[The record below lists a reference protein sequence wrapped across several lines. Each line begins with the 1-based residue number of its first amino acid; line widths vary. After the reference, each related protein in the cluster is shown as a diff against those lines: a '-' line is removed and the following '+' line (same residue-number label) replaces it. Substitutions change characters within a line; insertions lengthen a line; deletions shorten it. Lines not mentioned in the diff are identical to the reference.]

1 MQRALILQTF
11 NRVCT
16 PILYKRV
23 ITDDLL
29 LLLEGIGQFAVRADV
44 PSKLE
49 CLRYIR
55 HFTLEYPDLDRHLPF
70 RQQLLSNPSASAE
83 DVKRRRAALIAEE
96 EHVLASLEAALA
108 ILSTYVDVSQDN
120 QDLRF
125 DSYNTYP
132 LRLTT
137 LALGG
142 NISHIPE
149 QLEIKASHGGCD
161 RTFPKKGFFWCATRD
176 LLWNSLVIPSRPR
189 LICMH
194 PLAQEMFLPC
204 FKHFTTPPKMCL
216 HVADWV
222 NPPLI
227 KPAPKGQITIKH
239 TRPHRSPSTRDRG
252 ARENPFFR
260 SGRGERLFAIG
271 KNACWTDDGDERDLA
286 CRYLIEYATGAL
298 AGTLKDGAQ
307 RYMSAEAKAA
317 REYAEAGGVGVQVPV
332 VRDQWSRCGVE
343 IYASSDVP
351 ARRQGLLSRE
361 DQEKF
366 MHKAWDRALEE
377 MGEDGA
383 RLWDLRLGLLEDA
396 PECPACGA

>member
-1 MQRALILQTF
+1 MFRPRILANQKVF
-11 NRVCT
+11 NRAT
-16 PILYKRV
+16 APILYKRV
-23 ITDDLL
+23 ITDELL

-70 RQQLLSNPSASAE
+70 RQALLSDPHAPAK
-83 DVKRRRAALIAEE
+83 DVKRRRAALVQEE

-108 ILSTYVDVSQDN
+108 ILSAYVDVSDGN

-125 DSYNTYP
+125 DRYNTYP

-142 NISHIPE
+142 NLSHIPE

-176 LLWNSLVIPSRPR
+176 QLWNSLVIPSRPR

-204 FKHFTTPPKMCL
+204 FKYFTTPPEMCL

-227 KPAPKGQITIKH
+227 KPAPKDEITIKH
-239 TRPHRSPSTRDRG
+239 SRPHRTPGTRDT
-252 ARENPFFR
+252 AAKENPFFR
-260 SGRGERLFAIG
+260 TGRGERLFAIG
-271 KNACWTDDGDERDLA
+271 RNAACWTDDGDERDLA
-286 CRYLIEYATGAL
+286 CEFLVEYSAMSL
-298 AGTLKDGAQ
+298 VGTLRDGAQ
-307 RYMSAEAKAA
+307 KYHAAEARA
-317 REYAEAGGVGVQVPV
+317 RAKNEEPVG
-332 VRDQWSRCGVE
+332 RDQWSRCNVE

-351 ARRQGLLSRE
+351 SRRHGVLSEE
-361 DQEKF
+361 DQHKIVN
-366 MHKAWDRALEE
+366 KAWDKAIDEL
-377 MGEDGA
+377 GEDALG
-383 RLWDLRLGLLEDA
+383 LWDLRMGLLEEA
-396 PECPACGA
+396 LECGACGA